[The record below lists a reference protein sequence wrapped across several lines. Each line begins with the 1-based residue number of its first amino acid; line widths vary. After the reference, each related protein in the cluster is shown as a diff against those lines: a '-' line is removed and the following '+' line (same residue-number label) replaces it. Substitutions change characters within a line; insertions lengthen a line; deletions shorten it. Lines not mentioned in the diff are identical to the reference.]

1 MERQA
6 RNGHVDYS
14 RKKYSVTDDQV
25 AEYEHLVDELKAEI
39 AKIPEPDHEP
49 TVLDLRDDE
58 PYMRLTD
65 EHLGKILS
73 MLEE

>member
-1 MERQA
+1 M
-6 RNGHVDYS
+6 
-14 RKKYSVTDDQV
+14 TDDQV

-39 AKIPEPDHEP
+39 AKIPEPDHEH

-65 EHLGKILS
+65 EYLGKILS